1 MGVECPLPAAIAT
14 RLVLW
19 SGFLH
24 MGCLPVSPASLLQGM
39 LGRPDWEA
47 MARTPFAQIPCGSG
61 NALAASVGM
70 WTVHTAL
77 HALIKGQRQAMDI
90 ASGGRHH

>member
-1 MGVECPLPAAIAT
+1 MGVECPLPAAIAR

-19 SGFLH
+19 SCFLH
-24 MGCLPVSPASLLQGM
+24 IGCLPVSPASLLQGM